1 MAREG
6 VAPFSYVSATSG
18 VGGGL
23 GDPVGERI
31 CCEGYPGGMIVSA
44 DDRGERRRG
53 SAVAPRVTFR
63 QVAFERADVAH
74 GPGKRRAGFGGVPS
88 GPEHCP
94 QFTPPFHEFSVIQN
108 RLPQRSHLRKPS
120 STSRWLGICGSLAV
134 PVRLERTRRLSAP
147 MRLCNAY
154 SVFRVSDIC
163 AVLRPAL
170 SFHKC
175 TGNVRFDLGR
185 WQWSVFRGRL
195 QRSADERDGRELG
208 SPTRLPA
215 GLLRFGPKGN
225 AARGGERVERPA

>member
-31 CCEGYPGGMIVSA
+31 CCEGHLGDMIVSV

-53 SAVAPRVTFR
+53 SAVAPRVTLR
-63 QVAFERADVAH
+63 QDAFERADVAH
-74 GPGKRRAGFGGVPS
+74 GPGKRRAGFGGVPF
-88 GPEHCP
+88 GPERCP
-94 QFTPPFHEFSVIQN
+94 QFTPPFHEFSVTQN

-147 MRLCNAY
+147 MLLSNVY
-154 SVFRVSDIC
+154 LVFQESGFC
-163 AVLRPAL
+163 AALRPAF

-175 TGNVRFDLGR
+175 TGNVRFDLGH
-185 WQWSVFRGRL
+185 WQWSVFTARL
-195 QRSADERDGRELG
+195 ERSANGHDGRGLR
-208 SPTRLPA
+208 SPVRLPA
-215 GLLRFGPKGN
+215 GLLHFGWRGN
-225 AARGGERVERPA
+225 AARGAND